1 MNRIDIGIITELL
14 NIEDQ
19 NKEII
24 NQNGEII
31 DLLQKIYEKIKII

>member
-31 DLLQKIYEKIKII
+31 DLLKKIYEKVKII

>member
-24 NQNGEII
+24 
-31 DLLQKIYEKIKII
+31 DLLNKIYEKIKII

>member
-14 NIEDQ
+14 KIEDQ

-24 NQNGEII
+24 
-31 DLLQKIYEKIKII
+31 DLLKKIYEKVKII

>member
-31 DLLQKIYEKIKII
+31 DLLKKIYEKTKII

>member
-24 NQNGEII
+24 HQNGEII
-31 DLLQKIYEKIKII
+31 DLLNKIYEKIKII